1 MMHTQEATEILAN
14 MSVGAA
20 TATGLISF
28 IDNHASVF
36 TILISGTGVLSAIT
50 FYYLNY
56 RMRKK
61 EYVLN
66 IERLNVAKQ
75 EKQ

>member
-1 MMHTQEATEILAN
+1 MDTQEATEILAN

-28 IDNHASVF
+28 IENHVSIF
-36 TILISGTGVLSAIT
+36 SLLISGTGVLTAIT

-61 EYVLN
+61 EYTLN
-66 IERLNVAKQ
+66 IERLNAVKQ